1 MDEAFYDPRQ
11 EQVLQKLSTTID
23 RNDLRNAEM
32 DAREQ
37 RVLEW
42 KQVNK
47 DEDFTYFENIKM
59 FIVSVN

>member
-47 DEDFTYFENIKM
+47 DEDFTHFENII
-59 FIVSVN
+59 FS